1 MSRQQ
6 KRADERRRGKRLLKI
21 CLAAGEG
28 VSKAVAFSFALTS
41 NAFAAEVKKRSQL
54 PCRRSSC
61 KTKITRMYRPNL
73 HYRAFPCRCKTCR
86 NRSLWCRSD

>member
-6 KRADERRRGKRLLKI
+6 KRADERRRGKRLRKI

-41 NAFAAEVKKRSQL
+41 NAFAAEVKRGANY
-54 PCRRSSC
+54 PAAGGCA
-61 KTKITRMYRPNL
+61 RP
-73 HYRAFPCRCKTCR
+73 K
-86 NRSLWCRSD
+86 